1 MKMKIESIEKIE
13 YPLQTF
19 SEESA
24 NFLFQKID
32 EMLCRKDILHI
43 ALSGGSTPMPIL
55 RILKKYPI
63 EWKRLVFFQVDERC
77 VSVVSDESNYKQL
90 MNNFVKHIG
99 SKIYKMY
106 DEKKGIEKSVK
117 EYNKLLHNISFDLVL
132 LGMGTDGHTASLFP
146 ETEALKN
153 NNMKACA
160 NEVPLLES
168 TRITLTY
175 PTIIEAT
182 EIVVLLKGETKV
194 RVLESIEKG
203 MQYPMTKVVN
213 EARKITWL
221 IGK

>member
-32 EMLCRKDILHI
+32 KMLCRKEVLHI
-43 ALSGGSTPMPIL
+43 ALSGGNTPMPIL
-55 RILKKYPI
+55 KRLKYFPI
-63 EWKRLVFFQVDERC
+63 EWERLVFFQVDERC
-77 VSVVSDESNYKQL
+77 VSVASDESNYKQL
-90 MNNFVKHIG
+90 MNNFVKYIG

-106 DEKKGIEKSVK
+106 DEKKGIEKSVRI
-117 EYNKLLHNISFDLVL
+117 YNKLLHNISFDLVL

-153 NNMKACA
+153 NNMKVCA
-160 NEVPLLES
+160 NEVPLLKS

-175 PTIIEAT
+175 PTIIDAT

-203 MQYPMTKVVN
+203 MQYPMTKVAN